1 MRGSR
6 RARTGALVAAI
17 ATALTGLAGTAVAAP
32 AGPAAQAR
40 PAKPAEIAR
49 TAPVKW
55 EDCTKEQLRG
65 VPEDQVKLYSC
76 SLYRVP
82 IDHDDAS
89 LGSIDIALMKRAAK
103 IPGQRIGSL
112 FLNPGGPGGSGLRM
126 PISGDRTFRP
136 QVMDRFDLVGFDPRG
151 VGASN
156 PLRCF
161 TTAEDAQDVQSQL
174 LPVPLS
180 RNEISS
186 TLAGYRDYG
195 QFCRRN
201 AGALLDHMST
211 RDVVR
216 DLDQLRAAVGDQQ
229 LTYTGF
235 SYGTLVGSTYA
246 AMFPK
251 QTRAIVIDGNVDPQ
265 LRTNDGVTYD
275 LARAQ
280 GFEIA
285 LDGFLERCAQA
296 GDKCAFSAGDPRAKF
311 DELRE
316 HVRTDP
322 ITLPGGQKVD
332 LGTLISAAS
341 SAMYSPDSFG
351 ELAEG
356 LQQAYSVLHPSLQA
370 QSARK
375 GTLSAGR
382 GGLLDLAPDSPYT
395 GNDSYFA
402 VNCADKPMRI
412 KQEQVPG
419 IAGKAD
425 RESPTFGRY
434 QVFSDIAACPVW
446 PAAKTSDPYRGPWR
460 ANTATPVLVV
470 SNLYDPATRYRFGQ
484 RMAEELGNSRLLS
497 VDSFGHC
504 ILGRARGVDDA
515 TAAYLIDLKVPADGQ
530 VFQPDRQPFTTP
542 ANG

>member
-6 RARTGALVAAI
+6 RARTGALVAAV

-32 AGPAAQAR
+32 AAPAAQQ
-40 PAKPAEIAR
+40 AKPAEIAR

-55 EDCTKEQLRG
+55 EECTKDQLRG
-65 VPEDQVKLYSC
+65 VPEDQLKLYSC
-76 SLYRVP
+76 SRYRVP

-89 LGSIDIALMKRAAK
+89 LGTIDIALMKRAAK
-103 IPGQRIGSL
+103 VPGQRIGSL

-126 PISGDRTFRP
+126 PISGDRYFRP

-151 VGASN
+151 IGASN
-156 PLRCF
+156 SLRCF
-161 TTAEDAQDVQSQL
+161 TTAEDAADVQGQL

-180 RNEISS
+180 RKEISG

-216 DLDQLRAAVGDQQ
+216 DLDKLRAAVGDQQ

-275 LARAQ
+275 LGRAQ

-285 LDGFLERCAQA
+285 LDGFLKRCAQV
-296 GDKCAFSAGDPRAKF
+296 GDKCAFSAGGDPRAKY

-322 ITLPGGQKVD
+322 ITLPDGTKVD
-332 LGTLISAAS
+332 LGTLVGATS
-341 SAMYSPDSFG
+341 SALYSPDGFAD
-351 ELAEG
+351 LAAG

-382 GGLLDLAPDSPYT
+382 GGLVDLAPDSPYT

-419 IAGKAD
+419 IAAKAD

-470 SNLYDPATRYRFGQ
+470 SNFYDPATRYRYGQ

-530 VFQPDRQPFTTP
+530 VFQPDRQPFTSP
-542 ANG
+542 AQS

>member
-6 RARTGALVAAI
+6 RTSGGVLVTAL
-17 ATALTGLAGTAVAAP
+17 ATALAGLAGTASAAP
-32 AGPAAQAR
+32 AGAGEAQA
-40 PAKPAEIAR
+40 ADIAQ
-49 TAPVKW
+49 TTPVKW
-55 EDCTKEQLRG
+55 AECSKDQLKG
-65 VPEDQVKLYSC
+65 VPPEQATQYSC
-76 SLYRVP
+76 ARYRVP

-89 LGSIDIALMKRAAK
+89 LGTIDIALMKRAAK
-103 IPGQRIGSL
+103 VPGQRIGSL

-126 PISGDRTFRP
+126 PIAGDRLFRP
-136 QVMDRFDLVGFDPRG
+136 QVLDRFDLVGFDPRG
-151 VGASN
+151 VGDSN

-174 LPVPLS
+174 LPLPLS
-180 RNEISS
+180 RKEISG

-216 DLDQLRAAVGDQQ
+216 DLDQLRAAVGDRQ

-251 QTRAIVIDGNVDPQ
+251 QTRAIVIDGNVDPK
-265 LRTNDGVTYD
+265 LRTNDGVSYD
-275 LARAQ
+275 LQRAQ

-285 LDGFLERCAQA
+285 LDAFLKRCAQV
-296 GDKCAFSAGDPRAKF
+296 GDKCAFSKGGDPRAKF

-316 HVRTDP
+316 HVRTEP
-322 ITLPGGQKVD
+322 ITLPGGSRLD
-332 LGTLISAAS
+332 LAS
-341 SAMYSPDSFG
+341 LTNAVSGALYSPDGFG
-351 ELAEG
+351 QLAKG
-356 LQQAYSVLHPSLQA
+356 LQQAYDALHPSA
-370 QSARK
+370 QSQ
-375 GTLSAGR
+375 SAGPSLLRPGR
-382 GGLLDLAPDSPYT
+382 GGLVDLRPDSPYT
-395 GNDSYFA
+395 GNDSYLG

-412 KQEQVPG
+412 DQAQVPR
-419 IAGKAD
+419 IAAAAD

-460 ANTATPVLVV
+460 VRTATPVLVV
-470 SNLYDPATRYRFGQ
+470 SNFYDPATQYRFGQ
-484 RMAEELGNSRLLS
+484 RMADELGNARLLS
-497 VDSFGHC
+497 VDAFGHC
-504 ILGRARGVDDA
+504 ILGAARGVDDA
-515 TAAYLIDLKVPADGQ
+515 AAAYLIDLKVPADGQ
-530 VFQPDRQPFTTP
+530 VFQPDRQPFTNP
-542 ANG
+542 AQG